1 MIQKELLFGSDP
13 DEPDGSGDGNGEVR
27 VQKPGVFLLQVQFGT
42 RTGLLQLELRCHLS
56 SSRTGPIGTETSLRK
71 GGKRQDPEPSRPGS
85 RSSCSDPVLVPDYLG
100 FPAPSLS
107 GSRGSKLAT
116 SSSAPWWQQS
126 GVTCRNHLQS
136 GTEGSVGNFWTNQ
149 NLVTTGWKRHVVF
162 HMNAPRA
169 RASSRAPHRRNLN
182 RTEPNLSVTPP
193 PPGRGPRPP
202 RLRETEEDEHPAQS
216 RTEPNR
222 TGPRSL
228 SMSPKL
234 STPFSVTDILNPME
248 EAYRRFGGME
258 PGPLGA
264 YRQAGTQIQ
273 NQNHLYHHHHHH
285 HLSAPSSSS
294 ALGPGP
300 AYHASPGVP
309 QFSGAAA
316 GFGGGELL
324 PEPGRGGGPAAWYGG
339 PEPRYQSISRL
350 MGAPGAVSLPGMDPG
365 SKPVLSLHAAPRRKR
380 RVLFS
385 QAQVFE
391 LERRFKQQKYLSAPE
406 REHLAGLIHLSPNQ
420 VKIWFQNHRYKL
432 KRQAKDKAAQQQQQ
446 EAGGQ
451 SAASRRSSARS
462 PLLSKADR
470 SCRGEPSHTGTRQ
483 AGSAD
488 AVANENQNQRSS
500 PEQLEDLCPSPPLGL
515 QPPINL
521 TQTDAA
527 LIEYTSSMLGSNLL
541 YGRTW

>member
-1 MIQKELLFGSDP
+1 
-13 DEPDGSGDGNGEVR
+13 
-27 VQKPGVFLLQVQFGT
+27 
-42 RTGLLQLELRCHLS
+42 
-56 SSRTGPIGTETSLRK
+56 
-71 GGKRQDPEPSRPGS
+71 
-85 RSSCSDPVLVPDYLG
+85 
-100 FPAPSLS
+100 
-107 GSRGSKLAT
+107 
-116 SSSAPWWQQS
+116 
-126 GVTCRNHLQS
+126 
-136 GTEGSVGNFWTNQ
+136 
-149 NLVTTGWKRHVVF
+149 
-162 HMNAPRA
+162 
-169 RASSRAPHRRNLN
+169 
-182 RTEPNLSVTPP
+182 
-193 PPGRGPRPP
+193 
-202 RLRETEEDEHPAQS
+202 
-216 RTEPNR
+216 
-222 TGPRSL
+222 
-228 SMSPKL
+228 MSPKL
-234 STPFSVTDILNPME
+234 STPFSVTDILSPME

-273 NQNHLYHHHHHH
+273 NQNHLYHHHHHHH

-350 MGAPGAVSLPGMDPG
+350 MGAPGAVSLSGMDPG

-488 AVANENQNQRSS
+488 AVANQNQNQRSS

-515 QPPINL
+515 QPHINL

>member
-1 MIQKELLFGSDP
+1 
-13 DEPDGSGDGNGEVR
+13 
-27 VQKPGVFLLQVQFGT
+27 
-42 RTGLLQLELRCHLS
+42 
-56 SSRTGPIGTETSLRK
+56 
-71 GGKRQDPEPSRPGS
+71 
-85 RSSCSDPVLVPDYLG
+85 
-100 FPAPSLS
+100 
-107 GSRGSKLAT
+107 
-116 SSSAPWWQQS
+116 
-126 GVTCRNHLQS
+126 
-136 GTEGSVGNFWTNQ
+136 
-149 NLVTTGWKRHVVF
+149 
-162 HMNAPRA
+162 
-169 RASSRAPHRRNLN
+169 
-182 RTEPNLSVTPP
+182 
-193 PPGRGPRPP
+193 
-202 RLRETEEDEHPAQS
+202 
-216 RTEPNR
+216 
-222 TGPRSL
+222 
-228 SMSPKL
+228 MSPKL
-234 STPFSVTDILNPME
+234 STPYSVTDILSPME

-264 YRQAGTQIQ
+264 YRQPGTQIQ

-285 HLSAPSSSS
+285 HLPTPSSSS

-300 AYHASPGVP
+300 AYHTPPGVP

-316 GFGGGELL
+316 GFGGGGELL
-324 PEPGRGGGPAAWYGG
+324 QEPGRSGGPAAWYGG
-339 PEPRYQSISRL
+339 PESRYQSISRL
-350 MGAPGAVSLPGMDPG
+350 MGAPSAVSLPGMVGGLAGMEPG

-432 KRQAKDKAAQQQQQ
+432 KRQAKDKAAQQQQ

-451 SAASRRSSARS
+451 SAASRRSSAGS
-462 PLLSKADR
+462 PLFFKADR
-470 SCRGEPSHTGTRQ
+470 SRRGEPSHTGTRQ

-488 AVANENQNQRSS
+488 AVANQNQSQRSS
-500 PEQLEDLCPSPPLGL
+500 PEQPADLCPSPPLGL
-515 QPPINL
+515 QPHINL